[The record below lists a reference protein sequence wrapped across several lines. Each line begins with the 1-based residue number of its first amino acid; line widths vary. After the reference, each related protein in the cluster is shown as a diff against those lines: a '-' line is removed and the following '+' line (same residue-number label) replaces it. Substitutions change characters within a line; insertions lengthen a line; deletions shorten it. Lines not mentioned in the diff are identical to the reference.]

1 MAAERDGS
9 QRGPGDLPV
18 EPTSGVGDPGGAL
31 PQVRASDEERLQVV
45 ELLGDHASVGRLTL
59 AELEDRVAAAYSATT
74 RAELADLTKD
84 LPDTTSE
91 ASLEEPER
99 QRKISRWFVAIMGGS
114 TWRGRRRLARR
125 VNVVAIMGGDT
136 IDLREAVIEGRELVI
151 NVFALMGG
159 PDIYL
164 PDSIDVE
171 VTGTSIMGGNDERGS
186 TRQPRPGSPLI
197 HIRSFSL
204 MGGANIWRLPVET
217 SGKSLKEARRI
228 AKEIE
233 RGRG

>member
-1 MAAERDGS
+1 MAAGRDGS
-9 QRGPGDLPV
+9 DRWTHDRPV
-18 EPTSGVGDPGGAL
+18 EPPSGAGRPGGAL
-31 PQVRASDEERLQVV
+31 PQVRASDEERLQVA

-59 AELEDRVAAAYSATT
+59 AELEERVAAAYAATT

-91 ASLEEPER
+91 TPEEPTR

-125 VNVVAIMGGDT
+125 VNIVAIMGGDT

-151 NVFALMGG
+151 NVFSLMGG

-197 HIRSFSL
+197 HIRSFNL
-204 MGGANIWRLPVET
+204 MGGANIWRLPAET

-233 RGRG
+233 RGHG